1 MPAPARRRK
10 IRLIHTSDTHLG
22 DDWNPDAAA
31 GAFSAVV
38 DGVHRLAGDALLI
51 AGDVFDHARIPD
63 AVLEFFVA
71 EMARAAVPAVILPGN
86 HDLYDAA
93 SLYHRRPFAAAPDNL
108 HLITATRGALLSLPA
123 LTLDIWGRAMDC
135 HTPAFRPLQ
144 GIPTRRHNAS
154 NGDSNGNGDSSS
166 GSGDCDGKDGSNGN
180 SRRNDDGSVNG
191 GVNGGVSS
199 DGSGGND
206 RSPSPGNALA
216 HRGDSSDRSDRPFPP
231 GNAPAYR
238 GDGNVRSFPPGNAPA
253 YRGDGDGNGDR
264 NGDRDHW
271 LVAMA
276 HGHFHYPDDTEERSS
291 PIRPHEIA
299 AAACDYIALGHWE
312 RFEDVSQNGVTAYYS
327 GSPMGASPARGQ
339 VAVNVI
345 DLDGQAATPV
355 SVTQA
360 RLPIG

>member
-31 GAFSAVV
+31 RALSAVV

-108 HLITATRGALLSLPA
+108 HIITGTRGALVSLPA

-144 GIPTRRHNAS
+144 GIPTRRSGTATS
-154 NGDSNGNGDSSS
+154 NGDGGN
-166 GSGDCDGKDGSNGN
+166 
-180 SRRNDDGSVNG
+180 
-191 GVNGGVSS
+191 
-199 DGSGGND
+199 GSGG
-206 RSPSPGNALA
+206 GNAN
-216 HRGDSSDRSDRPFPP
+216 GVDDSDR
-231 GNAPAYR
+231 
-238 GDGNVRSFPPGNAPA
+238 
-253 YRGDGDGNGDR
+253 
-264 NGDRDHW
+264 W

-276 HGHFHYPDDTEERSS
+276 HGHFYYPDDTEERSS

-339 VAVNVI
+339 AAVNVI

-360 RLPIG
+360 RLPLGVPNV

>member
-22 DDWNPDAAA
+22 DDWNPEAAA
-31 GAFSAVV
+31 RALSAVV

-71 EMARAAVPAVILPGN
+71 EMARATVPAVILPGN

-108 HLITATRGALLSLPA
+108 HIISGTRGATVSLPDLA
-123 LTLDIWGRAMDC
+123 LDIWGRAMDC

-144 GIPTRRHNAS
+144 GIPTRRNS
-154 NGDSNGNGDSSS
+154 TGNGNGDTSRNGSGNGSS
-166 GSGDCDGKDGSNGN
+166 GSG
-180 SRRNDDGSVNG
+180 NG
-191 GVNGGVSS
+191 GNK
-199 DGSGGND
+199 
-206 RSPSPGNALA
+206 R
-216 HRGDSSDRSDRPFPP
+216 
-231 GNAPAYR
+231 
-238 GDGNVRSFPPGNAPA
+238 
-253 YRGDGDGNGDR
+253 
-264 NGDRDHW
+264 W

-345 DLDGQAATPV
+345 DLDGQAAMPV

-360 RLPIG
+360 RLPIGVQNV